1 MHSVKTSLTFLWFV
15 QQADAKE
22 NFSAIW
28 VFTPNR
34 GTKGTFEVFHE
45 FDVVPEG
52 PVNDISS
59 IHLSIPEV
67 GYAKA
72 VFSQDLE
79 LDVDGDPDD

>member
-52 PVNDISS
+52 ELNANHLDE
-59 IHLSIPEV
+59 IHLSTPEV
-67 GYAKA
+67 GYDQA
-72 VFSQDLE
+72 VFSQDLNRT
-79 LDVDGDPDD
+79 DDGDD